1 MVLSGM
7 PEPGTPVDRRHEEGR
22 RMALRKPG
30 VILVTGGASGIGAAM
45 VRQFAAAGHQVA
57 IADIDVAGGESVADA
72 TGGLFIRTDV
82 SDFAANKAAVAQA
95 TERFGGLDAVCLNA
109 GIGGGGPLVGGDF
122 DPDRYHRVI
131 QVNLNGVVYGL
142 NAALPALRA
151 RGGGAI
157 LVTSSLAGIWPSPFD
172 PYYAAAKHGL
182 IGLTRSVAGLL
193 YRESIT
199 LNAICPGFVDTP
211 IIAAGRERLIAEGIA
226 LADPAQVAAAAAD
239 ILESPDTGRAYE
251 IQAGRPARQV
261 PLPDIEISRTS

>member
-157 LVTSSLAGIWPSPFD
+157 LVTSSLAGVWPSPFD

-193 YRESIT
+193 YQESIT